1 MKKILVIDDMH
12 GIANLIQSVLVG
24 SGYDVEV
31 AYDGKEGIKAIEN
44 GDFDLVLTDI
54 LMPEQDGFD
63 VVSHIEALGQDIAVI
78 AMTGGGVTISA
89 PVALAALET
98 KVDATLKKP
107 VSKEDLLDCVS
118 SVLADR

>member
-12 GIANLIQSVLVG
+12 GIANLIQSIL
-24 SGYDVEV
+24 SEHGYDVDV
-31 AYDGKEGIKAIEN
+31 AYDGKEGIKTIEK
-44 GDFDLVLTDI
+44 GHFDLVLTDI

-63 VVSHIEALGQDIAVI
+63 VVTYLETLDKDIAVI

-89 PVALAALET
+89 PVALAALES

-107 VSKEDLLDCVS
+107 VSKEELLDCVS
-118 SVLADR
+118 KVFADR